1 MMGLHAGARTSQ
13 FGSRA
18 GFPVI
23 DMRQCE
29 ECGYGIEVDAKEAV
43 VDADVN
49 E

>member
-1 MMGLHAGARTSQ
+1 
-13 FGSRA
+13 
-18 GFPVI
+18 
-23 DMRQCE
+23 MRQCE